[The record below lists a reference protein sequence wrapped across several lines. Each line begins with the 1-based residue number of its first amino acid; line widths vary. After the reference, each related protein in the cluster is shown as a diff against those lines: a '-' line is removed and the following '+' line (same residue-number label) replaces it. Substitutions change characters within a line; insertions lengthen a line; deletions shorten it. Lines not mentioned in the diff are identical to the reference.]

1 MTMSSATTAAAVAV
15 AVAVATGIVLPAE
28 SSTLLKYV
36 GKPAVRAAKVSI
48 VTPATH
54 DRNIAT
60 RDCNIKHSRCAGKL
74 MELS

>member
-1 MTMSSATTAAAVAV
+1 MTMSSATTAAAV

>member
-1 MTMSSATTAAAVAV
+1 MTMSSATTAAAVA
-15 AVAVATGIVLPAE
+15 TGIVLPAE
-28 SSTLLKYV
+28 SITLLKYV
-36 GKPAVRAAKVSI
+36 GKPALRAAKVSI

-60 RDCNIKHSRCAGKL
+60 RDCNIKHSQCAGKL

>member
-1 MTMSSATTAAAVAV
+1 MTMSSATTAAAVA
-15 AVAVATGIVLPAE
+15 TGIVLPAE
-28 SSTLLKYV
+28 SITLLKYV